1 MNKYPLWK
9 NLLLIAILIIASLYA
24 MPNFFSQDPSVQISS
39 ATAGA
44 ALDQTIL
51 QTVTTTLKA
60 NDLAYKSAVV
70 EKKNILVRFHD
81 VDTQVQA
88 KAALQEAL
96 GDQYVVALDLA
107 SAAPAWLAKIGAHQM
122 KLGLD
127 LRGGVHLLLQIDID
141 SVIKNRLKGDVRNIG
156 EELRKAR
163 IRYTDIAQQ
172 HRGGMIVLHF
182 RDAAS
187 LTQALRLMNSHF
199 SEFQWKKIVDG
210 GVYQLQ
216 GELVQNSLQQVGQY
230 AVQQTMTTL
239 RHRVNELG
247 VSEALV
253 QQQGQNRISVDLPG
267 IQDAA
272 QAKDILGKTATLE
285 FHLVDTQHDAASVA
299 SSGIVPVGTELYYM
313 QDGTPVLLKSQIVLS
328 GNSITSADSGFDQ
341 TAGQP
346 MVGIR
351 LGGGGEALFEK
362 ITSENV
368 GKPMATVYI
377 DIKSSRVKD
386 NGKEK
391 IIYKK
396 HSKVIN
402 VATINSALGTNFQIT
417 GLSSPQ
423 EANNLALLLRAGS
436 LPAAITIIEEQM
448 VGPSM
453 GQQNIRMGMMSVKVG
468 LLLVVIFMVIYYRF
482 FGLVADIGL
491 LINLI
496 LLVAILS
503 AIAATMTFPGIAAL
517 VLTVGMAV
525 DANVLIYE
533 RIREELRH
541 GMTPQAAIHAGY
553 ERAFVTIVDANITT
567 LIVALILFAL
577 GSGPVKGFAI
587 VLTIGLMTSMLSAIS
602 YTRAIV
608 NWRYGGKRVERL
620 SIGISVADKTGK

>member
-187 LTQALRLMNSHF
+187 LTKAAQLMNSHF

-216 GELVQNSLQQVGQY
+216 GELVQNSLQQIGQY

-285 FHLVDTQHDAASVA
+285 FHLVDTRHDAASVA

-468 LLLVVIFMVIYYRF
+468 LLLVIIFMIIYYRF